1 MIKKCLHI
9 AHLTA
14 MLQRRCNKV
23 GVLLAALLTSHL
35 SLLTLLS
42 ACTPEPPLYLFD
54 GGDIDIKFPMV
65 SVELDSYWDYDST
78 YDWRKEWYYGWDDE
92 DRRLFGEMG
101 YVEPTVFAL
110 RRYYTGDIMNGPH
123 QYVLANTVDGSSFSG
138 KFQWGMWDILVWND
152 IHTLDG
158 VQSLIFDE
166 SSLDRVTA
174 YTNQTMH
181 TARYHAP
188 RYTYSF
194 YQPEPLFAVYEQGVD
209 INREL
214 RGFEYDPERNLYVK
228 KLNMTLEP
236 VTFIYLTQVILHHNN
251 NKIAGID
258 GSADLS
264 GFARTTTLN
273 TCTAGDDP
281 ITVYYNSRLKNNCD
295 KLGETVDIIGGRLM
309 TFGMCR
315 LNVSSVKNWQDFAD
329 AEKHYL
335 DVTMQVNN
343 GMDSTFVFDV
353 TNQVRR
359 RYKGGVITVELDMDS
374 IPVPSRS
381 GGSAFDAIVKDFED
395 GGTHEF
401 EM

>member
-9 AHLTA
+9 VHLTA

-166 SSLDRVTA
+166 STLDRVTA

-194 YQPEPLFAVYEQGVD
+194 Y
-209 INREL
+209 
-214 RGFEYDPERNLYVK
+214 
-228 KLNMTLEP
+228 
-236 VTFIYLTQVILHHNN
+236 
-251 NKIAGID
+251 
-258 GSADLS
+258 
-264 GFARTTTLN
+264 
-273 TCTAGDDP
+273 
-281 ITVYYNSRLKNNCD
+281 
-295 KLGETVDIIGGRLM
+295 
-309 TFGMCR
+309 
-315 LNVSSVKNWQDFAD
+315 
-329 AEKHYL
+329 
-335 DVTMQVNN
+335 
-343 GMDSTFVFDV
+343 
-353 TNQVRR
+353 
-359 RYKGGVITVELDMDS
+359 
-374 IPVPSRS
+374 
-381 GGSAFDAIVKDFED
+381 
-395 GGTHEF
+395 
-401 EM
+401 